1 MRQRSRCSA
10 YRYRQSRV
18 PQTRLANGAHNVD
31 VIGGVTA
38 LGVEVEVRAD
48 GTGGQAEGAALLELF
63 TSWR

>member
-10 YRYRQSRV
+10 EKIVSRGS
-18 PQTRLANGAHNVD
+18 QTRLANGAHNVD

-48 GTGGQAEGAALLELF
+48 GTGGQAEGAAL
-63 TSWR
+63 S